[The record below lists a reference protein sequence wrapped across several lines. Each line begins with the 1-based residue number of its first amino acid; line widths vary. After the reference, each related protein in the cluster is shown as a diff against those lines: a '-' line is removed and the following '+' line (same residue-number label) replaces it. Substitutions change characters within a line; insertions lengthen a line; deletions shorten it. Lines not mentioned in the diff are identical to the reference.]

1 MTTDVIK
8 RKTMKKKLPRI
19 ADSEWRVMQVLW
31 ERGPQTAN
39 DVVKELSGTV
49 NWKPR
54 TIKTLISRLV
64 KKGAVKAT
72 DEGYRYRYS
81 AAVDESAC
89 IRSETKSF
97 VQRVYQGT
105 MTPAL
110 AAFLEDADLSAQ
122 EIDELQE
129 ILDRKKGE

>member
-1 MTTDVIK
+1 
-8 RKTMKKKLPRI
+8 MKKELPKI

-31 ERGPQTAN
+31 ERGSQTAN
-39 DVVKELSGTV
+39 DVVNALSSGV
-49 NWKPR
+49 KWKPR

-64 KKGAVKAT
+64 KKGAIKVT

-81 AAVDESAC
+81 AAVNESAC
-89 IRSETKSF
+89 IRSETKTF
-97 VQRVYQGT
+97 VRRVYKGA
-105 MTPAL
+105 MTPVL

-129 ILDRKKGE
+129 ILDQKRGG